1 MRRRRKRKRRPLLPR
16 RRPTPPRRSRTGA
29 TISSATTSRTT
40 SATAATNAS
49 SRTASPPASARSTAS
64 AAALPAPLRPTVAAA
79 AAGAAA
85 VATGAAAEAADAA
98 AARAATGAAAAT
110 AATGAAAAPANRAAA
125 AARARSAPCS
135 SPTSRSHRRPT
146 SARPSPRGTTGST
159 KTGLQNRRPPLART
173 VASSRTSASATRT
186 PTAPRPRARRTR
198 AQSAAAAP
206 ARTPL
211 SQTVATSSTPSSVSS
226 SRTTPR
232 LAPTSRAGP
241 RRRSTTAGCEPS
253 VQCAPTCAS
262 NRVTNK
268 FLPMTK
274 IYSCVNMYT
283 IINYK
288 YRSIL
293 QLASTKLQLAV
304 PQFQLNSRSAR
315 IISFPRSNKYNNIL
329 QLANKYNLQLVVGNF
344 HISSQQVV
352 NHLSLPA
359 PNNFSDNLPLPS
371 PPPGTQPSPSIPG
384 IHHLPAIAPA
394 RQKGPSLPFSDCS
407 CTLQAVPR
415 SILPVPAIQLSGSS
429 HTGTTPRCCTCSRRH
444 RSRSS
449 DLDLHLLLAST
460 TAANRRPAR
469 GGSRVAV
476 PCGTAAR
483 RAGYGPTTRP
493 TGP

>member
-1 MRRRRKRKRRPLLPR
+1 MD
-16 RRPTPPRRSRTGA
+16 
-29 TISSATTSRTT
+29 TI
-40 SATAATNAS
+40 
-49 SRTASPPASARSTAS
+49 
-64 AAALPAPLRPTVAAA
+64 
-79 AAGAAA
+79 
-85 VATGAAAEAADAA
+85 
-98 AARAATGAAAAT
+98 
-110 AATGAAAAPANRAAA
+110 
-125 AARARSAPCS
+125 
-135 SPTSRSHRRPT
+135 
-146 SARPSPRGTTGST
+146 
-159 KTGLQNRRPPLART
+159 
-173 VASSRTSASATRT
+173 
-186 PTAPRPRARRTR
+186 
-198 AQSAAAAP
+198 
-206 ARTPL
+206 
-211 SQTVATSSTPSSVSS
+211 
-226 SRTTPR
+226 
-232 LAPTSRAGP
+232 
-241 RRRSTTAGCEPS
+241 
-253 VQCAPTCAS
+253 
-262 NRVTNK
+262 
-268 FLPMTK
+268 F
-274 IYSCVNMYT
+274 
-283 IINYK
+283 NYK

-315 IISFPRSNKYNNIL
+315 IISLPRSNKYNNIL

-352 NHLSLPA
+352 NYLSLPA